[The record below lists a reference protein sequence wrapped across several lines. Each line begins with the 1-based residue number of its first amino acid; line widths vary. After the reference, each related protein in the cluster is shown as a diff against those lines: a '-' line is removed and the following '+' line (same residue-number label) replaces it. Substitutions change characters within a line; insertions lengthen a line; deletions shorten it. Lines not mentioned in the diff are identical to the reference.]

1 MQPISGQAI
10 YVVLL
15 RELKRFWRA
24 KARIIASIAQ
34 SFFFLLILGFGI
46 GGLFGGAL
54 GGNYLTYIAPGIIAM
69 SLLFASVFSG
79 VSVIFDRQ
87 FGFFKEMLV
96 APVSRTSIITGKIL
110 GGAVTASIQG
120 ILILVVST
128 ALGAFFIDLRFA
140 LGIFGAIGV
149 MLLITAGFV
158 GLGVAIGSAL
168 TDFHAFQL
176 ITTFVMWPLFMLSG
190 VFFPIDTA
198 PLALQIAMLL
208 DPLFYGVELLR
219 FCLTGYITPLLGPLG
234 PLITLGV
241 LGGFSLAMIVLGTYL
256 FSQAEA

>member
-1 MQPISGQAI
+1 
-10 YVVLL
+10 
-15 RELKRFWRA
+15 
-24 KARIIASIAQ
+24 
-34 SFFFLLILGFGI
+34 
-46 GGLFGGAL
+46 
-54 GGNYLTYIAPGIIAM
+54 
-69 SLLFASVFSG
+69 FSG

-234 PLITLGV
+234 PLITLCV

-256 FSQAEA
+256 FSRAEA

>member
-34 SFFFLLILGFGI
+34 SFFFLIILGFGI

-54 GGNYLTYIAPGIIAM
+54 GGSYLSYIAPGIIAM

-110 GGAVTASIQG
+110 GGAITAAIQG

-128 ALGAFFIDLRFA
+128 ILGAFLINTRFA
-140 LGIFGAIGV
+140 LGISAAIAV

-190 VFFPIDTA
+190 VFFPIDSA
-198 PLALQIAMLL
+198 PLPLQLVMLA

-219 FCLTGYITPLLGPLG
+219 FCLIGYVTPILGPFG
-234 PLITLGV
+234 PLIALMV
-241 LGGFSLAMIVLGTYL
+241 LGGFSLAMIGLGTYL
-256 FSQAEA
+256 FSRAEA

>member
-54 GGNYLTYIAPGIIAM
+54 GGSYLTFIAPGIIAM

-79 VSVIFDRQ
+79 ISVIFDRQ

-96 APVSRTSIITGKIL
+96 APVSRTSIITGKIF
-110 GGAVTASIQG
+110 GGAITAAIQG
-120 ILILVVST
+120 LLILGVST
-128 ALGAFFIDLRFA
+128 ILGAFVLDFRFA
-140 LGIFGAIGV
+140 LGIFAGIGV

-176 ITTFVMWPLFMLSG
+176 ISTFIIWPLFMLSG

-198 PLALQIAMLL
+198 PLPLQIAMLA

-219 FCLTGYITPLLGPLG
+219 FCLVGYITPILGLFGPL
-234 PLITLGV
+234 LALAV
-241 LGGFSLAMIVLGTYL
+241 LGGFSLLMIAIGTYL
-256 FSQAEA
+256 FSRAEA

>member
-1 MQPISGQAI
+1 MEPISGQAI

-24 KARIIASIAQ
+24 KSRIIASIAQ

-54 GGNYLTYIAPGIIAM
+54 GGSYLTFIAPGIIAM

-96 APVSRTSIITGKIL
+96 APVSRTSIISGKIF
-110 GGAVTASIQG
+110 GGALTAAIQG
-120 ILILVVST
+120 FLILIIST
-128 ALGAFFIDLRFA
+128 LLGAYMIDFRFA
-140 LGIFGAIGV
+140 LGVFGAVGV

-198 PLALQIAMLL
+198 PLPLQVVMLC

-219 FCLTGYITPLLGPLG
+219 FCLVGYITPILGPFG
-234 PLITLGV
+234 PLLALGV
-241 LGGFSLAMIVLGTYL
+241 IVAFTLAMIAIGTVL
-256 FSQAEA
+256 FARAEA

>member
-256 FSQAEA
+256 FSRAEA

>member
-1 MQPISGQAI
+1 MEPISGQAI

-24 KARIIASIAQ
+24 KARLIASIAQ
-34 SFFFLLILGFGI
+34 SFFFLLIIGFGI
-46 GGLFGGAL
+46 GGAIGIG
-54 GGNYLTYIAPGIIAM
+54 YLTYIAPGILAM
-69 SLLFASVFSG
+69 SLLFASVFTG

-96 APVSRTSIITGKIL
+96 APVSRTSIITGKIF
-110 GGAVTASIQG
+110 GGAVTAMIQG
-120 ILILVVST
+120 LLVLVISIF
-128 ALGAFFIDLRFA
+128 LGAYALDLRFV
-140 LGIFGAIGV
+140 LGVGAAIAV
-149 MLLITAGFV
+149 MLLISAGFV

-176 ITTFVMWPLFMLSG
+176 ITTFIVWPLFMLSG

-198 PLALQIAMLL
+198 PFPLQVAMLL

-219 FCLTGYITPLLGPLG
+219 FSLAGQITPILGPFG
-234 PLITLGV
+234 PVIALAV
-241 LGGFSLAMIVLGTYL
+241 LGGFSLAMIGLGTYL
-256 FSQAEA
+256 FSRAEA

>member
-241 LGGFSLAMIVLGTYL
+241 LGGFSLAIIVLGTYL
-256 FSQAEA
+256 FSRAEA

>member
-128 ALGAFFIDLRFA
+128 VLGAFFIDLRFA

-234 PLITLGV
+234 PLITLCV

-256 FSQAEA
+256 FSRAEA

>member
-1 MQPISGQAI
+1 MEPISGQAI

-24 KARIIASIAQ
+24 KPRLIASIAQ

-54 GGNYLTYIAPGIIAM
+54 GGSYLTYIAPGIIAM

-96 APVSRTSIITGKIL
+96 APVSRTSIISGKIF
-110 GGAVTASIQG
+110 GGALTASIQG
-120 ILILVVST
+120 FLILVIST
-128 ALGAFFIDLRFA
+128 LLGAYVIDFRFA
-140 LGIFGAIGV
+140 LGVFGAVGV

-190 VFFPIDTA
+190 VFFPIETA
-198 PLALQIAMLL
+198 PLPLQIVMLG

-219 FCLTGYITPLLGPLG
+219 FCLVGTITPILGPFGLF
-234 PLITLGV
+234 IALGV
-241 LGGFSLAMIVLGTYL
+241 IVGFTLAMIAVGTVL
-256 FSQAEA
+256 FARAEA

>member
-128 ALGAFFIDLRFA
+128 VLGAFFIDLRFA

-219 FCLTGYITPLLGPLG
+219 FCLTGYITPLLGLLG

-241 LGGFSLAMIVLGTYL
+241 LSGFSLAMIVLGTYL
-256 FSQAEA
+256 FSRAEA